1 MKPLIGIPAHPTLQ
15 ERNHTIIHSC
25 GERYLKSVE
34 KAGGIPLIIPI
45 TEDSEAIERFS
56 QMCDGFLIPGGI
68 DVSPLTYG
76 EDPHPL
82 LQMCDLTYDRFETAL
97 IQRIDELGK
106 PMLGICRGIQIIN
119 TAFGGTLWQD
129 VSLQEGETMKHLQ
142 SEMSAASVSHK
153 VSIEKGTLLHQLYGD
168 ELYTNSF
175 HHQAVKKTG
184 RGLIVSARTS
194 DGTVEAIEGTG
205 SSFLLAVQ
213 WHPECFISLND
224 NPMMKIFDALIAAC
238 NQRKTLK

>member
-25 GERYLKSVE
+25 GERYLKSIE
-34 KAGGIPLIIPI
+34 KAGGIPVIIPI
-45 TEDSEAIERFS
+45 TEDAEAIERFA

-68 DVSPLTYG
+68 DVNPMTYG

-106 PMLGICRGIQIIN
+106 PMMGICRGIQIIN
-119 TAFGGTLWQD
+119 TAFGGTLFQD
-129 VSLQEGETMKHLQ
+129 VSLQAGEIMKHQQ
-142 SEMSAASVSHK
+142 SEMSAASVCHK
-153 VSIEKGTLLHQLYGD
+153 INIEKGTLLHEMYGD

-175 HHQAVKKTG
+175 HHQSLKKIG
-184 RGLIVSARTS
+184 SGLRVSAKTA

-213 WHPECFISLND
+213 WHPECFISLAD
-224 NPMMKIFDALIAAC
+224 NPMMKMFDAFIDAC
-238 NQRKTLK
+238 RK